1 MSNQLT
7 LLVQKNHQLTLLVQ
21 KKPAI
26 NPEPPLP
33 EFSKPDTPHPMD
45 TPMWKKMTSDVEGD
59 GVELLQYIPNQ
70 KLVIDVQFDN
80 TIYTITAKK
89 K

>member
-1 MSNQLT
+1 MAKFILT
-7 LLVQKNHQLTLLVQ
+7 EEEKNKILGLYEQPI
-21 KKPAI
+21 KP
-26 NPEPPLP
+26 PGSPKEL
-33 EFSKPDTPHPMD
+33 PHPMD
-45 TPMWKKMTSDVEGD
+45 TPMWKKMTGDVEGD

-70 KLVIDVQFDN
+70 KLVIDVAFDN